1 MEFTIR
7 KLKDTETGILE
18 EMLYNAVFV
27 PPGADKPPYEIVHYP
42 ELSVYYRDFNRPGDL
57 CLVAEKENRIAGAV
71 WTRLFSEADRGYGF
85 VDEQTPELSMAVY
98 EQFRNQ
104 GIGTLL
110 LEAMINFLAE
120 EGYCKVSLSV
130 DKINYAYR
138 LYRRWG
144 FEDFSET
151 DGSVTMVRKLK

>member
-1 MEFTIR
+1 MKFIIR

-27 PPGADKPPYEIVHYP
+27 PPGDERPPYEIVYFP
-42 ELSVYYRDFNRPGDL
+42 ELSVYFRDFNRPGDL
-57 CLVAEKENRIAGAV
+57 CLVAETGSGIAGAV
-71 WTRLFSEADRGYGF
+71 WTRLFSEAGKGYGF
-85 VDEQTPELSMAVY
+85 VDELTPELSMAVY
-98 EQFRNQ
+98 EQFRNR

-110 LEAMINFLAE
+110 LEAMINLLTE
-120 EGYCKVSLSV
+120 EGYSQVSLSV

-144 FEDFSET
+144 FEDISET
-151 DGSVTMVRKLK
+151 DGSVTMIRKLK